1 MNSKLYLKIVLALI
15 LLSLIIAL
23 TSTKIRTHAQKVMP
37 AIILLKDPFGRR
49 IKVLDTK
56 ILDTG
61 EIVLCGQ
68 VGGEGFVCKL
78 SARGVPEWGY
88 LLKGSKRVMSLA
100 ISKGVVVAGGIA
112 KPTKRLYE
120 DLCFV
125 VAFDLKTGNMKWLYL
140 FGPTHWLDGLNY
152 TSIKVKTLKN
162 GNIIVVGSD
171 ELQYLHV
178 IGEITP
184 EGKGMGGLIF
194 VLKVPLIPVE
204 HITSIDDILHIDDKI
219 IVLGNIKYAGQY
231 KHGYIF
237 TFRYPKLKPIWY
249 HALKGLNHTT
259 QFNKIL
265 YVNGK
270 IIISG
275 WLERWLPLPGRI
287 VGVDTYILVV
297 EIDPNGNI
305 VKGNAVGEVPFPEHV
320 GYCYAYNRS
329 IVITPYSDYMVI
341 LALLDKDYSIQEG
354 YFIHSEPYKRVNV
367 YGTDTIGIFPAF
379 WGYLGDYGL
388 IMIVPPVFE
397 LTVPFKDLGITI
409 VSEKVSREKEPK
421 AFRVYKDGIFKLRKV
436 SLKIETT
443 PSMPFEP
450 MEVNV
455 PRLQPYAP
463 IVYVK
468 RLLYMVK
475 AYTPKK
481 ECYVFEPIPIN
492 IELTG
497 YLGKVRVYANNTL
510 IGEFYVKG
518 HVSKIVKAKSSTVG
532 VVKFIVKAISE
543 AYGEI
548 YSSILKVTVKP
559 RPVNFKVEYPT
570 KVSIGE
576 KFKVKIEI
584 YDKLN
589 GSLIKIPFDISIN
602 GKTYGRGVS
611 PTEIELKFEKVG
623 VYKIK
628 LTPADPRY
636 IGEYEF
642 KIEVLMPE
650 VLPPEWTVR
659 IIPPAPPIRV
669 GDEIKVRVKV
679 EPPAPGVGEIVF
691 IDPEGNIKFRRKIS
705 IGKNGTCEI
714 TFVFDKEGP
723 WTIETSIT
731 VKGRKLKASKKV
743 NVLPKKAKPPI
754 PPYIKVRPK
763 LRDFA
768 LAILAGILIGV
779 FLSYMFRGVAE
790 VEEPPPEYWTTYTI
804 RDVIALVA
812 GVVVYLVAFS
822 YVAYGGLRK
831 AILSLENILTLI
843 AISLIIVTVDFISEA
858 LASKARGFWAEYS
871 PWIPGIIAILI
882 TSILFKIPFACPNI
896 TLYSRRYPP
905 SERARTG
912 LLKTP
917 IMLGAVTVLLGLGL
931 IGLDTVIRLATLI
944 LLAILVF
951 TLFPIEPLLGYYM
964 IRGSILPWAIDFSF
978 AISLYVIEALSL
990 LTLKITLII
999 SAVFLAV
1006 STMIAIPY
1014 LKYSQY

>member
-1 MNSKLYLKIVLALI
+1 MNRKLYLKIVLTLI
-15 LLSLIIAL
+15 LLSLIIAPI
-23 TSTKIRTHAQKVMP
+23 SIKIRIQAQKVMP

-49 IKVLDTK
+49 IRVLDTK

-68 VGGEGFVCKL
+68 VGGEGFICKL

-88 LLKGSKRVMSLA
+88 LLKGSKRIMSLA
-100 ISKGVVVAGGIA
+100 VSKGVVVAGGIA
-112 KPTKRLYE
+112 KPTKKLYE

-125 VAFDLKTGNMKWLYL
+125 VAFDLKTGKMKWLYL
-140 FGPTHWLDGLNY
+140 FGPIEWILGGLNY
-152 TSIKVKTLKN
+152 TSIKVKVLKN
-162 GNIIVVGSD
+162 GNIIVAGSD
-171 ELQYLHV
+171 ELQFLHV

-184 EGKGMGGLIF
+184 EGEGVRGLVF
-194 VLKVPLIPVE
+194 KLKIPYPIIE
-204 HITSIDDILHIDDKI
+204 YITSIDDILHIGDRVI
-219 IVLGNIKYAGQY
+219 ILGNVKYALNY
-231 KHGYIF
+231 KYGYMLAF
-237 TFRYPKLKPIWY
+237 KYPELKPIWY
-249 HALKGLNHTT
+249 YILRGLNHTT
-259 QFNKIL
+259 QLNKIC

-270 IIISG
+270 IIVSG
-275 WLERWLPLPGRI
+275 RLEHWQTVPQKRMI
-287 VGVDTYILVV
+287 YAYMYILVM

-305 VKGNAVGEVPFPEHV
+305 VRGSAISELGEFTEHV

-329 IVITPYSDYMVI
+329 MVIALHETPYRVI
-341 LALLDKDYSIQEG
+341 LALLNKDYSVQEG
-354 YFIHSEPYKRVNV
+354 YFIHSEPYKRMNV

-397 LTVPFKDLGITI
+397 LTTSFKDLGITI

-436 SLKIETT
+436 SLKVETT

-450 MEVNV
+450 MEVNA
-455 PRLQPYAP
+455 PRFQPYAP

-518 HVSKIVKAKSSTVG
+518 HVSKRVKAKSSIVG
-532 VVKFIVKAISE
+532 VVKFIVKAVSE

-576 KFKVKIEI
+576 KFKVKIET

-642 KIEVLMPE
+642 TIEVP
-650 VLPPEWTVR
+650 VPGLPPPPTYTVKI
-659 IIPPAPPIRV
+659 IIPPPIRV
-669 GDEIKVRVKV
+669 GEEIKVRVKI
-679 EPPAPGVGEIVF
+679 EPPTPGVGEIVF

-714 TFVFDKEGP
+714 TFIFDKEGP

-743 NVLPKKAKPPI
+743 NVLPRKAKPPI

-822 YVAYGGLRK
+822 YVAYGGLK
-831 AILSLENILTLI
+831 ETILSLENILTLI

-882 TSILFKIPFACPNI
+882 TSIAPIFAFNSFFTIPGCIIASKN
-896 TLYSRRYPP
+896 
-905 SERARTG
+905 
-912 LLKTP
+912 
-917 IMLGAVTVLLGLGL
+917 
-931 IGLDTVIRLATLI
+931 
-944 LLAILVF
+944 
-951 TLFPIEPLLGYYM
+951 
-964 IRGSILPWAIDFSF
+964 SF
-978 AISLYVIEALSL
+978 APSSPTSHNIVSPIPVEL
-990 LTLKITLII
+990 LIT
-999 SAVFLAV
+999 
-1006 STMIAIPY
+1006 
-1014 LKYSQY
+1014 